1 MSFFRKKSEQQK
13 PSADRIGAP
22 SKFVLDLAKL
32 KKEREAEEAEREAK
46 RHFFQVR
53 QTKEEEKKEP
63 EAPVYVPKVFDKQV
77 QEAPKEEPMKRVLS
91 RTPGLLDRLLAE
103 PQVVKNNLARAGFF
117 AAAIA
122 LLLFSFKI
130 VEWTSQSGKT
140 KQMIL
145 GEVATAF
152 DELLHGVDS
161 VKLGD
166 FSSGEDFFAN
176 ADKKFSDIQNK
187 LQGVNQ
193 LFITL
198 AGIIPGQTAETI
210 SSGNHL
216 INGGQALSEALA
228 ILSKAAPDWFSKNSK
243 DQANQEFVILS
254 RLDQVNKD
262 MEQIVPYFTKVNDE
276 FSRVDAEVIPQ
287 DYRRQFEDARGALSK
302 LFEQIVRFKSSAAGI
317 SDLLGNNGERRYL
330 VLFQNNRELRPTGG
344 FIGSYSL
351 IDVKN
356 GKIANIET
364 PKGGPYDITPNFT
377 EFIKPPQPMQFI
389 NPRWEFHD
397 ANWFPDFPTSAEKI
411 QWFYEKSGGPTV
423 DGIIAITPNVLTRLL
438 KIAGPLEITEYA
450 TAVNESNVIEIL
462 EKQTE
467 DSQDKLDNIPKKIIA
482 VMFPKLLE
490 KIMSFDLE
498 KGSEVLGA
506 LNDSMA
512 QKDILLYSNNQS
524 LQTAFEDLDWSGSIT
539 TTDSDYLMV
548 VGANL
553 GGGKTDQVVD
563 ELLDLK
569 TSIKDDGSIINSL
582 TISRK
587 HNGNPDEQFESM
599 ANQEFIRVYAPEG
612 SVLVKASG
620 FQAPSPDKL
629 LTTEIALSEDEDLVN
644 IEGSPVIDERSG
656 MRTTQE
662 FGKTVFGNWM
672 MVSPGE
678 LTQATIEYELP
689 FKLQKPDKSIL
700 EKIFDRSSEIFSYS
714 LTVQKQPGK
723 TNYLTS
729 SLELPA
735 NMSVSWNSGN
745 SKLAGQNKIEFTK
758 TIDRDAAYG
767 AVIKT
772 KPQ

>member
-1 MSFFRKKSEQQK
+1 MFFKKKLEQKANPEQQR
-13 PSADRIGAP
+13 SAP

-32 KKEREAEEAEREAK
+32 KKEREAEREAK
-46 RHFFQVR
+46 RHFFQVG
-53 QTKEEEKKEP
+53 QKKEEERKEP
-63 EAPVYVPKVFDKQV
+63 EVPVYVPKVFDKQEP
-77 QEAPKEEPMKRVLS
+77 EAPKEEPMKQVLG

-103 PQVVKNNLARAGFF
+103 PQAVKNNLARAGVF

-122 LLLFSFKI
+122 LLLFSFQI
-130 VEWTSQSGKT
+130 VKWTSQSGKT

-145 GEVATAF
+145 GEAVSAF

-166 FSSGEDFFAN
+166 FSSGGDFFAN

-187 LQGVNQ
+187 LHGVNQ

-198 AGIIPGQTAETI
+198 AGIIPGQTAESI
-210 SSGNHL
+210 SSGSHL

-228 ILSKAAPDWFSKNSK
+228 ILSKVVPNWFLQNSNLLNIPEAIAGDLAK
-243 DQANQEFVILS
+243 ITPL
-254 RLDQVNKD
+254 
-262 MEQIVPYFTKVNDE
+262 FTKANDE
-276 FSRVDAEVIPQ
+276 FSRVDADAVPQ
-287 DYRRQFEDARGALSK
+287 EYRQQFEDARGALAK
-302 LFEQIVRFKSSAAGI
+302 LSEQFSRFKSGVSGI
-317 SDLLGNNGERRYL
+317 SDLLGDNGERRYL

-351 IDVKN
+351 IDVKK
-356 GKIANIET
+356 GGITNIET

-377 EFIKPPQPMQFI
+377 EFIKPPMPVQFI

-438 KIAGPLEITEYA
+438 KITGPLEITEYA
-450 TAVNESNVIEIL
+450 TTVNESNVIEIL

-490 KIMSFDLE
+490 KILSVDLK
-498 KGSEVLGA
+498 KGSEILGA
-506 LNDSMA
+506 LNDSLA

-524 LQTAFEDLDWSGSIT
+524 LQTAFEDLDWSGIIKS
-539 TTDSDYLMV
+539 TDSDYLMV

-563 ELLDLK
+563 ELLDLRTK
-569 TSIKDDGSIINSL
+569 IKEDGTIVNYL
-582 TISRK
+582 TITRK
-587 HNGNPDEQFESM
+587 HNGNPNEEFESM
-599 ANQEFIRVYAPEG
+599 ANQEFIRAYVPEG
-612 SVLVKASG
+612 SILISASG
-620 FQAPSPDKL
+620 FKGPTPDKMFQS
-629 LTTEIALSEDEDLVN
+629 EIALSEDEDLVN

-656 MRTTQE
+656 TRTTQE
-662 FGKTVFGNWM
+662 FGKTVFGNWLI
-672 MVSPGE
+672 VAPGE
-678 LTQATIEYELP
+678 FAQATFEYELP
-689 FKLQKPDKSIL
+689 FKLQKPAKSIL
-700 EKIFDRSSEIFSYS
+700 EKIFDQSADIFSYS
-714 LTVQKQPGK
+714 LTIQKQPGK
-723 TNYLTS
+723 INRLTS

-735 NMSVSWNSGN
+735 NMSVSWNSSN
-745 SKLAGQNKIEFTK
+745 AKLVNQNTVEFIK
-758 TIDRDAAYG
+758 TIDRDGAYG
-767 AVIKT
+767 VVIKT
-772 KPQ
+772 KP